1 MGALMRAI
9 GALTSVYMIM
19 VFLRVMLTWFS
30 GVALGKPYELLS
42 KATDPYL
49 HWFRRFPA
57 LRTEN
62 MDFSPIVALAS
73 LSIANNIFVTIGT
86 YGKISIGIIL
96 SMVLSS
102 VWSAAAFL
110 LMLFA
115 ILIGIRLI
123 SQASGRNSILPIWRA
138 VDALIKPVLYRINR
152 IIYKD
157 RLVTYK
163 TGMISAV
170 AVLIGGRLVGG
181 ILFGIISGLLA
192 RLPF

>member
-1 MGALMRAI
+1 
-9 GALTSVYMIM
+9 
-19 VFLRVMLTWFS
+19 
-30 GVALGKPYELLS
+30 
-42 KATDPYL
+42 
-49 HWFRRFPA
+49 
-57 LRTEN
+57 
-62 MDFSPIVALAS
+62 
-73 LSIANNIFVTIGT
+73 
-86 YGKISIGIIL
+86 
-96 SMVLSS
+96 
-102 VWSAAAFL
+102 
-110 LMLFA
+110 MLFA

>member
-1 MGALMRAI
+1 MGALMRAL

-30 GVALGKPYELLS
+30 GVSLGKPYEILAA
-42 KATDPYL
+42 ATDPYL
-49 HWFRRFPA
+49 RWFRRFPV
-57 LRTEN
+57 LRTES

-96 SMVLSS
+96 SMVVSS
-102 VWSAAAFL
+102 VWSAGAFL

-115 ILIGIRLI
+115 ILIGVRLI
-123 SQASGRNSILPIWRA
+123 SQSSGRNSILPVWRA

-163 TGMISAV
+163 TGMVSAV
-170 AVLIGGRLVGG
+170 AVLITGRLVGG
-181 ILFGIISGLLA
+181 ILFGIVSGLLA